1 MEGAVRGREGKVQA
15 VMILS
20 FIIWKALFARIEM
33 NGIVVLTNWRERE
46 KKKKKRSAEIFFSSH
61 FVVEEEEEERK
72 KMRFDARDA
81 FQRAL
86 SLSFFLAFCS
96 FYASSRGE

>member
-1 MEGAVRGREGKVQA
+1 
-15 VMILS
+15 MI
-20 FIIWKALFARIEM
+20 
-33 NGIVVLTNWRERE
+33 
-46 KKKKKRSAEIFFSSH
+46 FSSH